1 MSTSLLTLRGLTK
14 VFGGLTAVNDLDIQ
28 VSPGEIH
35 GLIGPNGSGKST
47 TLNLISGLYQ
57 PTSGHVVFE
66 ARDMSRMKPNRR
78 TVLGLAR
85 TFQNIRLFKRMSVLG
100 NVMVARYCRTTSG
113 LVKVSLR
120 LPSERAEER
129 RAREDAMIALQV
141 VGIAHRA
148 QDLPGDLPYG
158 QQRLV
163 EIARALA
170 TSPKMLLLDE
180 PAAGMN
186 HTEKAELSRL
196 IRRLNEELGCTVL
209 LVEHDMNVVMG
220 CCGNITVL
228 NFGSRIAQGTAAE
241 VRGDPAVI
249 QAYLGTGGTQH
260 ARGA

>member
-1 MSTSLLTLRGLTK
+1 MTDPLLTLRSLTK

-28 VSPGEIH
+28 VTPGEIH

-57 PTSGHVVFE
+57 PTNGQVLFE
-66 ARDMSRMKPNRR
+66 ARDISRMKPNKR
-78 TVLGLAR
+78 TALGLAR

-100 NVMVARYCRTTSG
+100 NVMVARYCRTKSG
-113 LVKVSLR
+113 LIKVSLR
-120 LPSERAEER
+120 LPGERAEER
-129 RAREDAMIALQV
+129 RAREDAMTALQV
-141 VGIAHRA
+141 VGLAHRA
-148 QDLPGDLPYG
+148 QDRPGDLPYG

-196 IRRLNEELGCTVL
+196 IRRLNEDLGCTVL

>member
-1 MSTSLLTLRGLTK
+1 MTTPLLTLRGLTK
-14 VFGGLTAVNDLDIQ
+14 SFGGLTAVSELDIQ
-28 VSPGEIH
+28 VVPGEIH

-57 PTSGHVVFE
+57 PTHGQVIFE
-66 ARDMSRMKPNRR
+66 GGDISRMKPNRR
-78 TVLGLAR
+78 AALGLAR
-85 TFQNIRLFKRMSVLG
+85 TFQNIRLFKRMSVLD
-100 NVMVARYCRTTSG
+100 NVMVARYCRTKSG
-113 LVKVSLR
+113 LVRVCLR
-120 LPSERAEER
+120 LPGERAEER
-129 RAREDAMIALQV
+129 RSREEALTALKV
-141 VGIAHRA
+141 VGIADRA
-148 QDLPGDLPYG
+148 QDRPGDLPYG
-158 QQRLV
+158 RQRLV

-170 TSPKMLLLDE
+170 ISPKMLLLDE

-186 HTEKAELSRL
+186 ATEKSDLLRL

-249 QAYLGTGGTQH
+249 QAYLGTGGSQH
-260 ARGA
+260 A